1 MGVSFA
7 RVSRL
12 ASVVVFVLLTLPV
25 LIAQQNNPLTN
36 VDVIKMVKSG
46 LAESA
51 IVAAI
56 AANDTQFDLSS
67 TGLQALSQAGVSSKV
82 IRAMLAAESK
92 KKDAAAA
99 AENAA
104 ATPNANATQ
113 GSAPDASGMN
123 SQGMSPP
130 GMSAGVSSDQMA
142 QMMASMPPEMRERM
156 QASMAQRN
164 ARRSARDGGSGG
176 GGGSAGSA
184 SSIPVH
190 AGVTVPLDSALY
202 TSFMRLKTQ
211 PGYHMVMTMQTS
223 DPRMA
228 QMAQSI
234 FSPGELVVE
243 GNTRQYVMHYK
254 MQATDVPGTVDD
266 WEIRSVVQ
274 NGRGASLITSAA
286 VPRLLKEAAEKAA
299 HDLAELDRMAATS
312 MARAAAEGPMGAI
325 GAGMTAAGVAMAHAE
340 APKMLKKERDMFSWQ
355 CHDVPPSDA
364 SGSQANPNLT
374 DLHPIGDQNVNGA
387 MADGYEFY
395 DHENA
400 KTQGTVHLFVAK
412 DTGLPLRIE
421 MIDPSGAGGIQMN
434 YGPLTGPAN
443 IEVPACMKAK

>member
-1 MGVSFA
+1 MEASFAGVSK
-7 RVSRL
+7 L
-12 ASVVVFVLLTLPV
+12 ASVVVVILVTLSVLT
-25 LIAQQNNPLTN
+25 AQQKTPLTN
-36 VDVIKMVKSG
+36 ADVIKMVKSG
-46 LAESA
+46 LAETT

-67 TGLQALSQAGVSSKV
+67 SGLQSLSQAGVSSKV

-99 AENAA
+99 AESATAA
-104 ATPNANATQ
+104 PKANTTQ
-113 GSAPDASGMN
+113 DSTPDASAGMN
-123 SQGMSPP
+123 PQGMNQQGMPQGMS
-130 GMSAGVSSDQMA
+130 SEQMA
-142 QMMASMPPEMRERM
+142 QMMNNMPPEMRARM

-164 ARRSARDGGSGG
+164 ATGRSRRGGPSAI
-176 GGGSAGSA
+176 
-184 SSIPVH
+184 SIPAH

-202 TSFMRLKTQ
+202 TSFIRLKAQ
-211 PGYHMVMTMQTS
+211 PGYHMVMSMQTS

-243 GNTRQYVMHYK
+243 GNTRQYTMHYK
-254 MQATDVPGTVDD
+254 MPATDVPGTVDD
-266 WEIRSVVQ
+266 WEIRAVVQ
-274 NGRGASLITSAA
+274 NGRAARLITSAA
-286 VPRLLKEAAEKAA
+286 VPRLLKESEEKAA

-312 MARAAAEGPMGAI
+312 IARAAAEGPMGAI
-325 GAGMTAAGVAMAHAE
+325 GAASTAASVAYAHAE
-340 APKMLKKERDMFSWQ
+340 VPKMLKKERDMFSWQ
-355 CHDVPPSDA
+355 CRDVPQSDE

-374 DLHPIGDQNVNGA
+374 DLHSIGDQNVNGT
-387 MADGYEFY
+387 MAEGYEFY
-395 DHENA
+395 DHENE

-421 MIDPSGAGGIQMN
+421 MVDASGAGGIQMN

-443 IEVPACMKAK
+443 IEVPACMNAK

>member
-7 RVSRL
+7 RVSKL
-12 ASVVVFVLLTLPV
+12 ASIVVVVLLTLPA
-25 LIAQQNNPLTN
+25 LTAQQKGPLTN
-36 VDVIKMVKSG
+36 ADVIKMVKSG
-46 LAESA
+46 LAETT
-51 IVAAI
+51 IVATI
-56 AANDTQFDLSS
+56 AARDTQFDLSS
-67 TGLQALSQAGVSSKV
+67 SGLQSLGQAAVSSKV

-92 KKDAAAA
+92 KKNAAAA
-99 AENAA
+99 AETAA
-104 ATPNANATQ
+104 AAPNANTTQ
-113 GSAPDASGMN
+113 DSAPDMSGMN
-123 SQGMSPP
+123 PQGMSPP
-130 GMSAGVSSDQMA
+130 GMQQGMSSEQMQ

-164 ARRSARDGGSGG
+164 APGRSRRGG
-176 GGGSAGSA
+176 GPGGSA
-184 SSIPVH
+184 SSIPAH

-211 PGYHMVMTMQTS
+211 PGYRMVMNMQTS
-223 DPRMA
+223 DPQMA

-243 GNTRQYVMHYK
+243 GNTRQYTMHYK
-254 MQATDVPGTVDD
+254 MPATDVPGTVDD

-286 VPRLLKEAAEKAA
+286 VPRLLKESAARAA
-299 HDLAELDRMAATS
+299 QQLAELDRMAATS

-325 GAGMTAAGVAMAHAE
+325 GAGMTAAAVAMAHVEVPRA
-340 APKMLKKERDMFSWQ
+340 LKKEKEMFSWQ
-355 CHDVPPSDA
+355 CRDVPPSDA
-364 SGSQANPNLT
+364 SSSQANPNLT
-374 DLHPIGDQNVNGA
+374 DLHPIGDQNVNGT

-395 DHENA
+395 DYENA
-400 KTQGTVHLFVAK
+400 KTQGTIRLFVAK

-421 MIDPSGAGGIQMN
+421 MADSSGVGGIQMN
-434 YGPLTGPAN
+434 YAPLTAPAN

>member
-1 MGVSFA
+1 MRVIRFA
-7 RVSRL
+7 HALV
-12 ASVVVFVLLTLPV
+12 AVFAAILLTVTV
-25 LIAQQNNPLTN
+25 LTAQQKSPLTN
-36 VDVIKMVKSG
+36 ADVIKMVKSG
-46 LAESA
+46 LAETT

-67 TGLQALSQAGVSSKV
+67 TGLQSLNQAGVSSKV
-82 IRAMLAAESK
+82 IRAMLAAEAK
-92 KKDAAAA
+92 KKSAAEA
-99 AENAA
+99 AENSPAA
-104 ATPNANATQ
+104 QAPPAAQ
-113 GSAPDASGMN
+113 DSAPDAASGMGP
-123 SQGMSPP
+123 QGMSPQ
-130 GMSAGVSSDQMA
+130 GMPQGMSSDQMQQMQ
-142 QMMASMPPEMRERM
+142 QMMANMPPEMRERM

-164 ARRSARDGGSGG
+164 AKRSGR

-184 SSIPVH
+184 NSIPAH

-211 PGYHMVMTMQTS
+211 PGYHMVMSMQTS

-243 GNTRQYVMHYK
+243 GNTRQYTMHYK

-266 WEIRSVVQ
+266 WEIRAVVQ
-274 NGRGASLITSAA
+274 NGRAARLITSPA
-286 VPRLLKEAAEKAA
+286 VPRLLKEAEEKAA
-299 HDLAELDRMAATS
+299 RDLAELDRMAATS
-312 MARAAAEGPMGAI
+312 IARAAAEGPMGAI

-355 CHDVPPSDA
+355 CRDVPPSDA

-374 DLHPIGDQNVNGA
+374 DLHPIGDQNVNGT

-395 DHENA
+395 DHENE

-421 MIDPSGAGGIQMN
+421 MVDASGVGGIQMN

-443 IEVPACMKAK
+443 IEIPACMKAH

>member
-7 RVSRL
+7 RVSKL
-12 ASVVVFVLLTLPV
+12 ASIVVVVLLTLPV
-25 LIAQQNNPLTN
+25 LTAQQKGPLTN
-36 VDVIKMVKSG
+36 ADVIKMVKAG
-46 LAESA
+46 MAEPS

-56 AANDTQFDLSS
+56 AGTDTQFDLTS
-67 TGLQALSQAGVSSKV
+67 TGLQSLSQAGVSSKV

-104 ATPNANATQ
+104 AASNANPAQ
-113 GSAPDASGMN
+113 DSAPDTSSGMA
-123 SQGMSPP
+123 QGMSPQ
-130 GMSAGVSSDQMA
+130 GMPQGMSSDQMQQMQ
-142 QMMASMPPEMRERM
+142 QMMANMPPEMRERM

-164 ARRSARDGGSGG
+164 ARRSGR
-176 GGGSAGSA
+176 GGGSAN
-184 SSIPVH
+184 SIPAH
-190 AGVTVPLDSALY
+190 AGVTVPLDSPLY
-202 TSFMRLKTQ
+202 TSFTRLKTQ
-211 PGYHMVMTMQTS
+211 PGYHMIMSMHS
-223 DPRMA
+223 NDPKME

-243 GNTRQYVMHYK
+243 GNTRQYTMHYK
-254 MQATDVPGTVDD
+254 MPATDVPGTVDD

-286 VPRLLKEAAEKAA
+286 VPRLLKEAEAKAA
-299 HDLAELDRMAATS
+299 RDLAELDRMAATS

-340 APKMLKKERDMFSWQ
+340 APKMLKKERDMFSWR
-355 CHDVPPSDA
+355 CRDVPQSDE

-374 DLHPIGDQNVNGA
+374 DLHPIGEQNVNGT
-387 MADGYEFY
+387 MADAYEFY
-395 DHENA
+395 DHENE

-421 MIDPSGAGGIQMN
+421 MVDPSGAGGIQMN

>member
-7 RVSRL
+7 RVSKL
-12 ASVVVFVLLTLPV
+12 ASVVVVVLLALPA
-25 LIAQQNNPLTN
+25 LTAQQKGPLTN
-36 VDVIKMVKSG
+36 ADVIKMVKAG
-46 LAESA
+46 MAEPT

-67 TGLQALSQAGVSSKV
+67 SGLQSLSQAGVSSKV

-104 ATPNANATQ
+104 AASNVNTTQ
-113 GSAPDASGMN
+113 DSAPDTSAGMN
-123 SQGMSPP
+123 PQGMSPQGMP
-130 GMSAGVSSDQMA
+130 QGMSSEQMQ
-142 QMMASMPPEMRERM
+142 QMMANMPPEMRERM

-164 ARRSARDGGSGG
+164 ATGRSGRGGA
-176 GGGSAGSA
+176 SAN
-184 SSIPVH
+184 SIPPH
-190 AGVTVPLDSALY
+190 AGVPVPLDSPLY
-202 TSFMRLKTQ
+202 TSFTRLKTQ
-211 PGYHMVMTMQTS
+211 PGYRMIMSMHAS
-223 DPRMA
+223 DPKME

-234 FSPGELVVE
+234 FSPGELVVQ
-243 GNTRQYVMHYK
+243 GNTRQYTMHYK

-286 VPRLLKEAAEKAA
+286 VPRLLKLSAENAARQ
-299 HDLAELDRMAATS
+299 LADLDRMAATS

-325 GAGMTAAGVAMAHAE
+325 GAGMTAASVAMAHVE
-340 APKMLKKERDMFSWQ
+340 VPRMLKKEREMFSWR
-355 CHDVPPSDA
+355 CRDVPRSDE
-364 SGSQANPNLT
+364 SGSHPNTNLT
-374 DLHPIGDQNVNGA
+374 DLHSIGEQNVSGT

-395 DHENA
+395 DYENA
-400 KTQGTVHLFVAK
+400 KTQGTIRLFVAK

-421 MIDPSGAGGIQMN
+421 MADSSGVGGIQMN
-434 YGPLTGPAN
+434 YVPLTDPAN
-443 IEVPACMKAK
+443 IEIPACMNAH

>member
-1 MGVSFA
+1 MRLL
-7 RVSRL
+7 RVL
-12 ASVVVFVLLTLPV
+12 SVVVLGVTVLA
-25 LIAQQNNPLTN
+25 AQQKAPLTN
-36 VDVIKMVKSG
+36 ADVIKMVKSG
-46 LAESA
+46 LAEST

-67 TGLQALSQAGVSSKV
+67 AGLQALNQAGVSSKV

-99 AENAA
+99 AENVPTA
-104 ATPNANATQ
+104 PNANTAQ
-113 GSAPDASGMN
+113 DSAPDASAGMN
-123 SQGMSPP
+123 PQGMSQQGMPQ
-130 GMSAGVSSDQMA
+130 GMSSEQMS
-142 QMMASMPPEMRERM
+142 QMMANMPPEMRARM

-164 ARRSARDGGSGG
+164 ATGRSRRGGASAN
-176 GGGSAGSA
+176 
-184 SSIPVH
+184 SIPAR
-190 AGVTVPLDSALY
+190 AGVPVPLDSALY
-202 TSFMRLKTQ
+202 TSFTRLKTQ
-211 PGYHMVMTMQTS
+211 PGYHMVMSMQTS

-228 QMAQSI
+228 AMAQSI

-243 GNTRQYVMHYK
+243 GNTRQYIMHYK

-266 WEIRSVVQ
+266 WEIRAVVQ
-274 NGRGASLITSAA
+274 NGRAARLITSAA
-286 VPRLLKEAAEKAA
+286 VPRLLKESEEKAA

-312 MARAAAEGPMGAI
+312 IARAAAEGPMGAI

-355 CHDVPPSDA
+355 CRDAPQSDT
-364 SGSQANPNLT
+364 SGSQPNPNLT

-387 MADGYEFY
+387 MADAYEFY
-395 DHENA
+395 DHENE

-421 MIDPSGAGGIQMN
+421 MVDASGAGGIQMN
-434 YGPLTGPAN
+434 YGPLAGPAN
-443 IEVPACMKAK
+443 IEIPACMNARQ